1 MGWATGSAKDRKL
14 SDAPLPFDEPYS
26 GAGHFDRVET
36 GKSPRSIPVK
46 KKAAGQDVIPPTSSR
61 PSKRPNPIR
70 PSTWKRAKLLMRR
83 FFGLYVFTSLTQ
95 RIIFL
100 NLAALIV
107 LLTGILF
114 LNQFRD
120 SLIEAREESLL
131 TQGEIIA
138 AAISAR
144 ATIDVDSI
152 TIDPERLLELQ
163 AGESTYPMESE
174 TENLDFPINPEE
186 VAPILRR
193 LISPTRTRARIYDRD
208 GIIILDSNRLYSR
221 GQILRYDLPPVNQ
234 KQQNVLRKYWL
245 QFRRW
250 FWQNDLPL
258 YKETPGGN
266 GTAYS
271 EVVTALT
278 GGPGSKTRRTEKGDT
293 IVSVAVPIQRF
304 RAVLGVLLLS
314 TEAGDIDKII
324 AKERIAIFRTFAVA
338 ALVAALLSILL
349 ASTIASP
356 LRRLSAAAE
365 RVSRGVKNREQI
377 PDFSDRKDEIGH
389 LSTSLRTMTQ
399 SLYARMDA
407 IESFAADVSHELKNP
422 LTSLRSAVETLPLA
436 KKPEQREKLLT
447 IIEHDVRRLDRLI
460 SDISDASRLD
470 AELARE
476 DSEPVD
482 LAKLLKGFCEIY
494 SNMGDHAPG
503 TVPKISLIID
513 KTLRPKN
520 KRLKNSGWVV
530 SGHQDRLGQVMANL
544 IENARTFVPQKN
556 GLIELQLSRR
566 GHLAVITVKDNGP
579 GIPVDNTERIFERF
593 YTDRPAN
600 EAFGQNSGLGLS
612 ITRQIIDAHGGVI
625 IAGNRPNEEGSGAQ
639 FTVSIPLL
647 V

>member
-1 MGWATGSAKDRKL
+1 M
-14 SDAPLPFDEPYS
+14 SDAPYS
-26 GAGHFDRVET
+26 YEKIGRFG
-36 GKSPRSIPVK
+36 PVK
-46 KKAAGQDVIPPTSSR
+46 KDSIPDLTNSGSAQEAILKKTPTRLDNNNR
-61 PSKRPNPIR
+61 PKRPKPIR
-70 PSTWKRAKLLMRR
+70 PSSWKRMKLLMRR
-83 FFGLYVFTSLTQ
+83 FFGRYVFTSLTQ

-100 NLAALIV
+100 NLAALFI
-107 LLTGILF
+107 LLTGIMF

-144 ATIDVDSI
+144 ATVDVDSI
-152 TIDPERLLELQ
+152 TIAPERLLELQ
-163 AGESTYPMESE
+163 AGESTYPMVND

-208 GIIILDSNRLYSR
+208 GLIILDSDRLYSR
-221 GQILRYDLPPVNQ
+221 GQILRYDLPPLNN
-234 KQQNVLRKYWL
+234 KERGFFEKYWL
-245 QFRRW
+245 QFRHW
-250 FWQNDLPL
+250 FWQSDLPL
-258 YKETPGGN
+258 YEESPGGN

-278 GGPGSKTRRTEKGDT
+278 GGPGSKTRRTAKGET
-293 IVSVAVPIQRF
+293 IVSVAVPVQRF

-314 TEAGDIDKII
+314 TEAGDIDTII
-324 AKERIAIFRTFAVA
+324 SKERTAILRTFAVA
-338 ALVAALLSILL
+338 AAVAALLSILL

-365 RVSRGVKNREQI
+365 RVTRGVNSREQI

-389 LSTSLRTMTQ
+389 LSASLRTMTQ

-436 KKPEQREKLLT
+436 KKPEQQKKLLN

-476 DSEPVD
+476 DSEAVD
-482 LAKLLKGFCEIY
+482 LVGLLESFHEIY
-494 SNMGDHAPG
+494 SSMGDNAPG
-503 TVPKISLIID
+503 TMPKITLTID
-513 KTLRPKN
+513 KTLQPSNKKRTDNAQPKI
-520 KRLKNSGWVV
+520 KSRWLVT
-530 SGHQDRLGQVMANL
+530 GHQDRLGQVLANL
-544 IENARTFVPQKN
+544 IENARSFVPKKN
-556 GLIELQLSRR
+556 GQIDLQLSRR
-566 GHLAVITVKDNGP
+566 GHLAVISVIDNGP
-579 GIPVDNTERIFERF
+579 GIPLENTERIFDRF
-593 YTDRPAN
+593 YTDRPVG

-612 ITRQIIDAHGGVI
+612 ITRQIIEAHGGTI
-625 IAGNRPNEEGSGAQ
+625 TAGNVNEKENVAGAR
-639 FTVSIPLL
+639 FTVAIPLL
-647 V
+647 